1 MCYLCLNL
9 RTTIEV
15 IWPWVWNRITRFSVA
30 NLSSCNTENRKF
42 VETLCNDLCFFGKR
56 LHDRCHQKMLFRKNL
71 LFCLVFVLVYLLFH
85 PYPQTIHVHYVNYHQ
100 CMSKDKRTVLMSI
113 FIFNSLLFCIL
124 LCTSYLLSALSPL
137 SAYSAKNC
145 CLICF
150 WTALFTYFY
159 HPHIIIIYRSSLNVS
174 QK

>member
-1 MCYLCLNL
+1 MCLNL

-71 LFCLVFVLVYLLFH
+71 LFLPCVCFSLF
-85 PYPQTIHVHYVNYHQ
+85 I
-100 CMSKDKRTVLMSI
+100 I
-113 FIFNSLLFCIL
+113 
-124 LCTSYLLSALSPL
+124 SPL
-137 SAYSAKNC
+137 SSNNPCPLCELPSMHEQRQENGFNVNFYFQFTPFLYFVVYELFIVSVVTII
-145 CLICF
+145 CLLCQKL
-150 WTALFTYFY
+150 LFDMLLTSTFHLFLPPTYNY
-159 HPHIIIIYRSSLNVS
+159 YL
-174 QK
+174 